1 MRRLSLPGKSLLLRR
16 LGVSYQRGRIHI
28 TSPDPLYAQKMEA
41 IAQAR
46 MLSMWMPKR
55 FVFLYEDEHTYG
67 RQPTAAQAYAKR
79 GGPTPRAV
87 QAAR

>member
-1 MRRLSLPGKSLLLRR
+1 MRPLSLPGISKLLRR
-16 LGVSYQRGRIHI
+16 LGVSYQRGRVHM
-28 TSPDPLYAQKMEA
+28 TSPNPLYQQKMEA

-46 MLSMWMPKR
+46 MLSMWLPKR

-79 GGPTPRAV
+79 GGSSPRAV
-87 QAAR
+87 